1 MLAIVDCILHLLE
14 SGMDLLVFIQV
25 LVSFTNTSIQ
35 DGSFKVDCPKYS
47 VTLNEW
53 SQKFYS
59 LNIY

>member
-14 SGMDLLVFIQV
+14 SAMDLLVFMQV
-25 LVSFTNTSIQ
+25 LVSFTNTGIQ